1 MYAARLNIQSS
12 VAVHLS
18 QAYAEQ
24 LKRDN
29 EEKQQNREALM
40 AIVDII
46 RFLARQNISFR
57 GHREGNESVNCGNFL
72 AMVQFTSKY
81 NPALSRWL
89 ECRPENVSWMS
100 PEIQNELLHLIAAE
114 VTMSVANECRG
125 KLYSIMC
132 DEVSDYSNC
141 ELLSIVVRYV
151 VVDDSAVHVRE
162 SLIGLVRLCETK
174 AAIICDAIL
183 KKLNDLNLPLEFLVA
198 QCFDGASNMSGCYS
212 GVQARLKDVCPRR
225 PMYVHC
231 WAHVLNLVIQDVV
244 KSVPLCSRT
253 FDLLHKAYVLIAGSP
268 KRHAEYLACVADM
281 KLGDGLQVLQSL
293 CATRW
298 AARSVNLRIV
308 ERCLPAILSYLS
320 SQSDADSQGL
330 LVAFKQFDFVFGL
343 LFLKELFLSA
353 NTASEALQASDIDL
367 SAAAAAIENLKVFVK
382 NLRTDSEYSRVYSA
396 TENRCSNLG
405 IDCTKQGAKKRK
417 ITLPASLKGT
427 VMTSF
432 VTRSSDAVGSQPSE
446 MNEVHAE
453 GRFLFTCV
461 GFGVC
466 FA

>member
-1 MYAARLNIQSS
+1 MR
-12 VAVHLS
+12 
-18 QAYAEQ
+18 
-24 LKRDN
+24 
-29 EEKQQNREALM
+29 
-40 AIVDII
+40 
-46 RFLARQNISFR
+46 
-57 GHREGNESVNCGNFL
+57 
-72 AMVQFTSKY
+72 
-81 NPALSRWL
+81 
-89 ECRPENVSWMS
+89 
-100 PEIQNELLHLIAAE
+100 
-114 VTMSVANECRG
+114 
-125 KLYSIMC
+125 
-132 DEVSDYSNC
+132 
-141 ELLSIVVRYV
+141 
-151 VVDDSAVHVRE
+151 
-162 SLIGLVRLCETK
+162 
-174 AAIICDAIL
+174 
-183 KKLNDLNLPLEFLVA
+183 
-198 QCFDGASNMSGCYS
+198 
-212 GVQARLKDVCPRR
+212 
-225 PMYVHC
+225 
-231 WAHVLNLVIQDVV
+231 
-244 KSVPLCSRT
+244 RT

-446 MNEVHAE
+446 MNEPKYTLKVDFYLPVLDSVSVSLESRFNAE
-453 GRFLFTCV
+453 SLTVRLC
-461 GFGVC
+461 
-466 FA
+466 